1 MNPNSPQASPT
12 VYRKRL
18 TFLVGAL
25 VIVPI
30 VLSWLVYLDQAEQLA
45 AAAVSAYQNTQLD
58 MVRAAATSIQIT
70 ASDLLAADP
79 ERSTV
84 ELAGLVERSFIEPL
98 RLLNSGSAWMFTPST
113 GFFKGRIIRS
123 TEDSLG
129 NIARLFEGQQSQGA
143 AEYAAVVSGVLAG
156 QQGVGSFVW
165 DSRIGRELTAWTPF
179 IVNRQVWVVGMS
191 VPLTEVLA
199 ASGAVELMR
208 QSRIVVSIAT
218 IAGVVFVILWFRES
232 RRQTQLLADFQESEA
247 RNRATLSAIPDALY
261 RLDGEGRALDVVPAK
276 QSSPASIS
284 SKLLGQRIHDV
295 LPKAVARQIE
305 LHIRA
310 ALRSQTVETVEYTLD
325 ADSSPQQ
332 YEMRIS
338 PISTTEVIAI
348 VRDITERKRAEQQA
362 QALRFEQERLRI
374 VSDFIRDASHEFR
387 TPLSLIN
394 TKLYLFEKSPS
405 PVERKQ
411 HAEGIQAQV
420 DAITRLINDM
430 VLLTSMDQQP
440 TWKPDVI
447 EMNIF
452 LRDRLQQSRN
462 RFDDKN
468 VRLTYTPSQTAVFVV
483 VQRDLFAQAFQNVLD
498 NALRYTPP
506 NGWVQVSTHQE
517 GTRAVLEICDSGIG
531 ISAEDLPRIFD
542 TFYRVDKAR
551 STRGFGLGLPIA
563 RKIIERH
570 NGIITAE
577 SEPGRGSTFRIAL
590 PIADPTLA
598 ASGRPV
604 QSPPNSSVSSI
615 PPETT

>member
-1 MNPNSPQASPT
+1 MNPHSPQASPA

-25 VIVPI
+25 VIIPI

-58 MVRAAATSIQIT
+58 MVRTAATSIQIT
-70 ASDLLAADP
+70 TSDMLAADP

-123 TEDSLG
+123 TEDSRA
-129 NIARLFEGQQSQGA
+129 NIAHLFEDQQSQGA
-143 AEYAAVVSGVLAG
+143 AEYAAVVSGVIAG
-156 QQGVGSFVW
+156 QQGISSFVW

-191 VPLTEVLA
+191 VPFTEVLA
-199 ASGAVELMR
+199 ASGAVEVMR
-208 QSRIVVSIAT
+208 QSRIVLSMAT

-232 RRQTQLLADFQESEA
+232 HRQTGLLADFQESEA

-261 RLDGEGRALDVVPAK
+261 RLDAGGLALDVVPAK

-284 SKLLGQRIHDV
+284 RKLFGHRIQDV
-295 LPKAVARQIE
+295 LPEDIARQIQ

-310 ALRSQTVETVEYTLD
+310 ALRSQDVETVEYTLGTD
-325 ADSSPQQ
+325 AAARQ

-348 VRDITERKRAEQQA
+348 VRDITERKRAEQQS

-394 TKLYLFEKSPS
+394 TKLYLFEKSPG

-411 HAEGIQAQV
+411 HAESIQAQV

-430 VLLTSMDQQP
+430 VLLTSIDQQT
-440 TWKPDVI
+440 TWKPEVI

-468 VRLTYTPSQTAVFVV
+468 IRLTYTPSQTAVFVV

-506 NGWVQVSTHQE
+506 NGWVQVSTRQE
-517 GTRAVLEICDSGIG
+517 GTRAVLEIRDSGIG
-531 ISAEDLPRIFD
+531 ISSEDLPRIFD

-590 PIADPTLA
+590 PIADPTLMA
-598 ASGRPV
+598 LGRPV
-604 QSPPNSSVSSI
+604 QSPPNNSVSSI
-615 PPETT
+615 PPDTT

>member
-1 MNPNSPQASPT
+1 MTSPAPQASPAI
-12 VYRKRL
+12 YRKRL
-18 TFLVGAL
+18 TFLVVAL
-25 VIVPI
+25 VVFPI
-30 VLSWLVYLDQAEQLA
+30 ALSWLVFFQQSAQLETAAEF
-45 AAAVSAYQNTQLD
+45 AYQNIQLD

-70 ASDLLAADP
+70 ASDMLAADP
-79 ERSTV
+79 DRSTV

-98 RLLNSGSAWMFTPST
+98 RLLDSGSAWLFTPST
-113 GFFKGRIIRS
+113 GFFKGRIVRS
-123 TEDSLG
+123 TEDSRG
-129 NIARLFEGQQSQGA
+129 SIAHLFEEQQLRGA
-143 AEYAAVVSGVLAG
+143 ADYEALVDGVIAG
-156 QQGVGSFVW
+156 RDGISSFVW
-165 DSRIGRELTAWTPF
+165 DSVVGRELTAWTPL
-179 IVNRQVWVVGMS
+179 IVDRQVWVVGMS
-191 VPLTEVLA
+191 VPFSEALA
-199 ASGAVELMR
+199 ASGSVEVMR
-208 QSRIVVSIAT
+208 QGRIVLSMAT
-218 IAGVVFVILWFRES
+218 IAGLVFVVLWFRDN
-232 RRQTQLLADFQESEA
+232 RRQVRLLADFQDSEA

-261 RLDGEGRALDVVPAK
+261 RLDNAGRALDVVPAK
-276 QSSPASIS
+276 QSSPESIS
-284 SKLLGQRIHDV
+284 RKLFGQRIRDV
-295 LPKAVARQIE
+295 LPEDIARQIE

-310 ALRSQTVETVEYTLD
+310 SLRSHQVETVEYTLGT
-325 ADSSPQQ
+325 DSTSRQ

-338 PISTTEVIAI
+338 PITATEVIAI
-348 VRDITERKRAEQQA
+348 VRDITERKRADQQA

-374 VSDFIRDASHEFR
+374 ISEFIRDASHEFR

-394 TKLYLFEKSPS
+394 TKLYLFEKTPS

-411 HAEGIQAQV
+411 HAETILAQV

-430 VLLTSMDQQP
+430 VLLTSMDQQT
-440 TWKPDVI
+440 TWKPEVI

-468 VRLTYTPSQTAVFVV
+468 IRLTYLPSQAAVFVV
-483 VQRDLFAQAFQNVLD
+483 VQRDLFAQALQNLLD

-506 NGWVQVSTHQE
+506 NGWVQVSTQQE
-517 GTRAVLEICDSGIG
+517 GTRAVLEIRDSGVG

-577 SEPGRGSTFRIAL
+577 SEPGRGSAFRIAL
-590 PIADPTLA
+590 PIADPSLT
-598 ASGRPV
+598 ASGRGI
-604 QSPPNSSVSSI
+604 QSPPNSSVSSS